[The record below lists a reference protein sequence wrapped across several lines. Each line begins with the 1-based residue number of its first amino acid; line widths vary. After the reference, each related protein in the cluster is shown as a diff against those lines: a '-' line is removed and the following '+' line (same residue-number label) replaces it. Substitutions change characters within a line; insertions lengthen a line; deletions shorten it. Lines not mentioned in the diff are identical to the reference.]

1 MLENLLSLDLLSDL
15 GWGAE
20 LFAVVTITLLGR
32 FIAMHFL
39 KILGRHFEK
48 TTNTWDDALFEAA
61 RVPLSWFILI
71 MGLLWAVEVSDGYVE
86 TELFSAENLGLF
98 RQLTFIVLIALFL
111 IRFISRAEERLL
123 EKKKD
128 QSAELG
134 TQLDP
139 TTLHA
144 LAKLLRLS
152 VIISAVLI
160 AMPTLGI
167 EITALLAFGGVG
179 GIAVGFAAKD
189 LLANFFGGLMI
200 YLDRPFRKGD
210 WIRSPDRELEGT
222 VENIGWRQTSI
233 RNFRKN
239 VIYIPNS
246 VFMNIIVE
254 NPSRMTH
261 RRIREVIGLRYKDLP
276 KMLSIVED
284 VKTMISN
291 HSDIDHN
298 QTTIVNFDSYNDS
311 SIDFF
316 IITYADTTEWARYHE
331 IKQDVLMKI
340 GEIIEKNNAEI
351 AFPTRVEIQE

>member
-1 MLENLLSLDLLSDL
+1 MENLLQEYNIDHWLIKFVLIIFIIIFINISTRVILSTLKKQFSKTNNIWDDCIIDSIYKP
-15 GWGAE
+15 
-20 LFAVVTITLLGR
+20 FTIL
-32 FIAMHFL
+32 IW
-39 KILGRHFEK
+39 ILGIVF
-48 TTNTWDDALFEAA
+48 TLEAFNSDFKIFNISNDFLINLKRA
-61 RVPLSWFILI
+61 GIILS
-71 MGLLWAVEVSDGYVE
+71 
-86 TELFSAENLGLF
+86 
-98 RQLTFIVLIALFL
+98 IALFL
-111 IRFISRAEERLL
+111 NNLSRNFQFAIIKNNKIKNIDVDEATYEAIT
-123 EKKKD
+123 KII
-128 QSAELG
+128 
-134 TQLDP
+134 
-139 TTLHA
+139 
-144 LAKLLRLS
+144 RLS
-152 VIISAVLI
+152 IIVTSGLI
-160 AMPTLGI
+160 ILQTFGFSI
-167 EITALLAFGGVG
+167 SGVLAFGGIG
-179 GIAVGFAAKD
+179 GVAVGFAAKD
-189 LLANFFGGLMI
+189 MLANFFGGLMI

>member
-1 MLENLLSLDLLSDL
+1 MENLLQEYNIDHWLIKFVLIIFIIIFINISTRVILSTLKKQFSKTNNIWDDCIIDSIYKP
-15 GWGAE
+15 
-20 LFAVVTITLLGR
+20 FTIL
-32 FIAMHFL
+32 IW
-39 KILGRHFEK
+39 ILG
-48 TTNTWDDALFEAA
+48 
-61 RVPLSWFILI
+61 
-71 MGLLWAVEVSDGYVE
+71 
-86 TELFSAENLGLF
+86 
-98 RQLTFIVLIALFL
+98 IVLTLEAFNSDFKIFNISNDFLINLKRAGIILSIALFL
-111 IRFISRAEERLL
+111 NNLSRNFQFAIIKNNKTKNIDVDEATYEAIT
-123 EKKKD
+123 KII
-128 QSAELG
+128 
-134 TQLDP
+134 
-139 TTLHA
+139 
-144 LAKLLRLS
+144 RLS
-152 VIISAVLI
+152 IIVTSGLI
-160 AMPTLGI
+160 ILQTFGFSI
-167 EITALLAFGGVG
+167 SGVLAFGGIG
-179 GIAVGFAAKD
+179 GVAVGFAAKD
-189 LLANFFGGLMI
+189 MLANFFGGLMI

>member
-1 MLENLLSLDLLSDL
+1 MENLLQEYNINHWLIKFVLIIFIIIFINISTRVILSTLKKQFSKTNNIWDDCIIDSIYKP
-15 GWGAE
+15 
-20 LFAVVTITLLGR
+20 FTIL
-32 FIAMHFL
+32 IW
-39 KILGRHFEK
+39 ILG
-48 TTNTWDDALFEAA
+48 
-61 RVPLSWFILI
+61 
-71 MGLLWAVEVSDGYVE
+71 
-86 TELFSAENLGLF
+86 
-98 RQLTFIVLIALFL
+98 IVLTLEAFNSDFKIFNISNDFLINLKRAGIILSIALFL
-111 IRFISRAEERLL
+111 NNLSRNFQFAIIKNNKTKNIDVDEATYEAIS
-123 EKKKD
+123 KII
-128 QSAELG
+128 
-134 TQLDP
+134 
-139 TTLHA
+139 
-144 LAKLLRLS
+144 RLS
-152 VIISAVLI
+152 IIVTSGLI
-160 AMPTLGI
+160 ILQTFGFSI
-167 EITALLAFGGVG
+167 SGVLAFGGIG
-179 GIAVGFAAKD
+179 GVAVGFAAKD
-189 LLANFFGGLMI
+189 MLANFFGGLMI

>member
-1 MLENLLSLDLLSDL
+1 MENLLQEYNINHWLIKFVLIIFIIIFINISTRVILSTLKKQFSKTNNIWDDCIIDSIYKP
-15 GWGAE
+15 
-20 LFAVVTITLLGR
+20 FTIL
-32 FIAMHFL
+32 IW
-39 KILGRHFEK
+39 ILGIVF
-48 TTNTWDDALFEAA
+48 TLEAFNSDFKIFNISNDFLINLKRA
-61 RVPLSWFILI
+61 GIILS
-71 MGLLWAVEVSDGYVE
+71 
-86 TELFSAENLGLF
+86 
-98 RQLTFIVLIALFL
+98 IALFL
-111 IRFISRAEERLL
+111 NNLSRNFQFAIIKNNKTKNIDVDEATYEAIT
-123 EKKKD
+123 KII
-128 QSAELG
+128 
-134 TQLDP
+134 
-139 TTLHA
+139 
-144 LAKLLRLS
+144 RLS
-152 VIISAVLI
+152 IIVTSGLI
-160 AMPTLGI
+160 ILQTFGFSI
-167 EITALLAFGGVG
+167 SGVLAFGGIG
-179 GIAVGFAAKD
+179 GVAVGFAAKD
-189 LLANFFGGLMI
+189 MLANFFGGLMI

-284 VKTMISN
+284 VKTMILN

>member
-1 MLENLLSLDLLSDL
+1 MENLLQEYNINHWLIKFVLIIFIIIFINISTRVILSTLKKQFSKTNNIWDDCIIDSIYKP
-15 GWGAE
+15 
-20 LFAVVTITLLGR
+20 FTIL
-32 FIAMHFL
+32 IW
-39 KILGRHFEK
+39 ILG
-48 TTNTWDDALFEAA
+48 
-61 RVPLSWFILI
+61 
-71 MGLLWAVEVSDGYVE
+71 
-86 TELFSAENLGLF
+86 
-98 RQLTFIVLIALFL
+98 IVLTLEAFNSDFKIFNISNDFLINLKRAGIILSIALFL
-111 IRFISRAEERLL
+111 NNLSRNFQFAIIKNNKTKNIDVDEATYEAIT
-123 EKKKD
+123 KII
-128 QSAELG
+128 
-134 TQLDP
+134 
-139 TTLHA
+139 
-144 LAKLLRLS
+144 RLS
-152 VIISAVLI
+152 IIVTSGLI
-160 AMPTLGI
+160 ILQTFGFSI
-167 EITALLAFGGVG
+167 SGVLAFGGIG
-179 GIAVGFAAKD
+179 GVAVGFAAKD
-189 LLANFFGGLMI
+189 MLANFFGGLMI

-284 VKTMISN
+284 VKTMILN

>member
-1 MLENLLSLDLLSDL
+1 MENLLQEYNIDHWLIKFVLIIFIIIFINISTRVILSTLKKQFSKTNNIWDDCIIDSIYKP
-15 GWGAE
+15 
-20 LFAVVTITLLGR
+20 FTIL
-32 FIAMHFL
+32 IW
-39 KILGRHFEK
+39 ILGIVF
-48 TTNTWDDALFEAA
+48 TLEAFNSDFKIFNISNDFLINLKRA
-61 RVPLSWFILI
+61 GIILS
-71 MGLLWAVEVSDGYVE
+71 
-86 TELFSAENLGLF
+86 
-98 RQLTFIVLIALFL
+98 IALFL
-111 IRFISRAEERLL
+111 NNLSRNFQFAIIKNNKTKNIDVDEATYEAIT
-123 EKKKD
+123 KII
-128 QSAELG
+128 
-134 TQLDP
+134 
-139 TTLHA
+139 
-144 LAKLLRLS
+144 RLS
-152 VIISAVLI
+152 IIVTSGLI
-160 AMPTLGI
+160 ILQTFGFSI
-167 EITALLAFGGVG
+167 SGVLAFGGIG
-179 GIAVGFAAKD
+179 GVAVGFAAKD
-189 LLANFFGGLMI
+189 MLANFFGGLMI

-331 IKQDVLMKI
+331 IKQAVLMKI
-340 GEIIEKNNAEI
+340 GEIIEKNNPEI

>member
-1 MLENLLSLDLLSDL
+1 MENLLQEYNINHWLIKFVLIIFIIIFINISTRVILSTLKKQFSKTNNIWDDCIIDSIYKP
-15 GWGAE
+15 
-20 LFAVVTITLLGR
+20 FTIL
-32 FIAMHFL
+32 IW
-39 KILGRHFEK
+39 ILG
-48 TTNTWDDALFEAA
+48 
-61 RVPLSWFILI
+61 
-71 MGLLWAVEVSDGYVE
+71 
-86 TELFSAENLGLF
+86 
-98 RQLTFIVLIALFL
+98 IVLTLEAFNSDFKIFNISNDFLINLKRAGIILSIALFL
-111 IRFISRAEERLL
+111 NNLSRNFQFAIIKNNKTKNIDVDEATYEAIT
-123 EKKKD
+123 KII
-128 QSAELG
+128 
-134 TQLDP
+134 
-139 TTLHA
+139 
-144 LAKLLRLS
+144 RLS
-152 VIISAVLI
+152 IIVTSGLI
-160 AMPTLGI
+160 ILQTFGFSI
-167 EITALLAFGGVG
+167 SGVLAFGGIG
-179 GIAVGFAAKD
+179 GVAVGFAAKD
-189 LLANFFGGLMI
+189 MLANFFGGLMI

-233 RNFRKN
+233 RNFKKN

-284 VKTMISN
+284 VKIMISN

>member
-1 MLENLLSLDLLSDL
+1 MENLLQEYNINHWLIKFVLIIFIIIFINISTRVILSTLKKQFSKTNNIWDDCIIDSIYKP
-15 GWGAE
+15 
-20 LFAVVTITLLGR
+20 FTIL
-32 FIAMHFL
+32 IW
-39 KILGRHFEK
+39 ILGIVF
-48 TTNTWDDALFEAA
+48 TLEAFNSDFKIFNISNDFLINLKRA
-61 RVPLSWFILI
+61 GIILS
-71 MGLLWAVEVSDGYVE
+71 
-86 TELFSAENLGLF
+86 
-98 RQLTFIVLIALFL
+98 IALFL
-111 IRFISRAEERLL
+111 NNLSRNFQFAIIKNNKTKNIDVDEATYEAIT
-123 EKKKD
+123 KII
-128 QSAELG
+128 
-134 TQLDP
+134 
-139 TTLHA
+139 
-144 LAKLLRLS
+144 RLS
-152 VIISAVLI
+152 IIVTSGLI
-160 AMPTLGI
+160 ILQTFGFSI
-167 EITALLAFGGVG
+167 SGVLAFGGIG
-179 GIAVGFAAKD
+179 GVAVGFAAKD
-189 LLANFFGGLMI
+189 MLANFFGGLMI

-233 RNFRKN
+233 RNFKKN

-284 VKTMISN
+284 VKIMISN